1 MEGNKQKS
9 RQGKAARGGKDR
21 GQGVS
26 SMDSLTLE
34 ALKGRKNPAPS
45 QAPGESEEAM
55 VPWEQLHFASETVSC
70 CTLFPFLLLFKLRY
84 SWFRASRYFQVTT
97 Q

>member
-1 MEGNKQKS
+1 
-9 RQGKAARGGKDR
+9 
-21 GQGVS
+21 
-26 SMDSLTLE
+26 MDSLTLE
-34 ALKGRKNPAPS
+34 ARGEEGKSPAPS

-55 VPWEQLHFASETVSC
+55 VPWEQLHFASEAALC
-70 CTLFPFLLLFKLRY
+70 CTLFPSLLLLFKLRY